1 MIRGR
6 HTANFGEDF
15 FGGPDVLATQVRQ
28 KDSVYYFVAYPADDL
43 LEKVRFISRYYGE
56 GEQIAPEAPPEG
68 DEIAGFI
75 ARIERSEAAF
85 QRQLSKAKVRA
96 IKNFYETA
104 VSQPPIPGA
113 VLLFTG
119 ERLAFEPVGRFEN
132 VGDLQEPR
140 GKYLIIDGQHR
151 LAALRFYREDRPEE
165 AASIHVPCVIFDG
178 KSEDFASEMFVII
191 NSTPTRINKSHLVDL
206 YERVSWAAPDK
217 KFSARV
223 VDHLYRET
231 DSPLRYRINRLGGRS
246 RQEKWIL
253 QAELFNEIHRWV
265 TADWKRIER
274 AGTEAR
280 HAERFYG
287 MVRDFL
293 KAAEKVWD
301 DAWGNPSYFV
311 TSSVTIK
318 AMIRVCADLAAADA
332 EPADGRVRRWE
343 RRLSPWSELA
353 RSFRADGFYERFP
366 AKGQV
371 ERVARIHRELARAAG
386 IEPAVRASR
395 GRAAAE
401 RR

>member
-1 MIRGR
+1 
-6 HTANFGEDF
+6 
-15 FGGPDVLATQVRQ
+15 VLATQVRQ
-28 KDSVYYFVAYPADDL
+28 KDSVYYFVSYPGDDL
-43 LEKVRFISRYYGE
+43 LDKVQFISRYYGE
-56 GEQIAPEAPPEG
+56 GEQIAPETPTEG

-75 ARIERSEAAF
+75 ARIERSDKAF

-96 IKNFYETA
+96 ITNFYETA

-119 ERLAFEPVGRFEN
+119 ERLDFEPVGRFEN
-132 VGDLQEPR
+132 VGNLQEPR
-140 GKYLIIDGQHR
+140 GKFLIIDGQHR
-151 LAALRFYREDRPEE
+151 LAALHFYRSERPEE

-178 KSEDFASEMFVII
+178 KSEDFATEMFVII

-206 YERVSWAAPDK
+206 YEKVTWAAPDK
-217 KFSARV
+217 KFAARV
-223 VDHLYRET
+223 VDLLYREG

-265 TADWKRIER
+265 TADWKQIER

-287 MVRDFL
+287 VVRDFL
-293 KAAEKVWD
+293 KAAENVWD
-301 DAWGNPSYFV
+301 EAWGNPGYFV

-318 AMIRVCADLAAADA
+318 AMIRVCADLAAVDADPA
-332 EPADGRVRRWE
+332 EGRVRRWE
-343 RRLSPWSELA
+343 RRLSPWGEIV

-371 ERVARIHRELARAAG
+371 ERVARIHKELARAAE
-386 IEPAVRASR
+386 IAPAVRG
-395 GRAAAE
+395 GRLKAMSE
-401 RR
+401 R